1 MRVDPSFSSTVINDI
16 QQSSAALQKAYQQ
29 VSTGL
34 RVSTPSDN
42 PAASAAYM
50 TLQAHEAT
58 TDQYSANA
66 ESVLAQMQTAD
77 SVLTSTVGLLNRAL
91 TIGTEGASSTST
103 VDRPALASDITG
115 ILSSVVSLANTTVG
129 GVSLFGGSVA
139 NTTAFTA
146 NPSSSTGYTYNG
158 NDSVNTVSIGESL
171 TVATNIPGDALFT
184 SASASVLGALHD
196 LATALSNNDSTAIGA
211 ATTSVTAALNYISQQ
226 HAVYGNTI
234 NTLTSQEQYLSQE
247 KVTISSQETTLVG
260 IDTATAAEQL
270 SQAELQNT
278 TIYQASA
285 KLLQN
290 SLLSY
295 LK

>member
-1 MRVDPSFSSTVINDI
+1 MRVDPTFSSTVIADI
-16 QQSSAALQKAYQQ
+16 QQSSAALQKAYEQ

-34 RVSTPSDN
+34 RISTPSDN
-42 PAASAAYM
+42 PAATAAYM

-58 TDQYSANA
+58 VDQYRANA
-66 ESVLAQMQTAD
+66 DSVLAQMQTAD

-91 TIGTEGASSTST
+91 VIGTEGASSTST
-103 VDRPALASDITG
+103 ADRPALASDIVG

-139 NTTAFTA
+139 NTTAFT
-146 NPSSSTGYTYNG
+146 PSPSASTGYTYNG
-158 NDSVNTVSIGESL
+158 NDSVNTVSVGDSL
-171 TVATNIPGDALFT
+171 TVATNIPGDTLFT
-184 SASASVLGALHD
+184 SPSASVLGALHD
-196 LATALSNNDSTAIGA
+196 LATALSTGDSSAIGQ
-211 ATTSVTAALNYISQQ
+211 ATTSVTAALNYLSQK
-226 HAVYGNTI
+226 HAVYGSSI

-247 KVTISSQETTLVG
+247 KVTISSQENTLVG